1 MRENLAHA
9 MGVTVAQIGVKA
21 TTTERLGWEGEGK
34 GIGAWAV
41 CLLTTTDSPEQNADK
56 AL

>member
-9 MGVTVAQIGVKA
+9 MGVAVAQIGVKA

-41 CLLTTTDSPEQNADK
+41 CLLTTIDSPEQNADK